1 MKEPNV
7 ELVTKGAGH
16 RSVNELST
24 SHGRAI
30 RKRHDDFLAA
40 TAGDFCEIVET
51 NSNHG
56 AVLGADEAV
65 AVSFDEV
72 PEGLEQC
79 FGAWLVVIGDG
90 GVEGFLEVSNTAL
103 GIGNTDGAQAVD
115 DASYAYAA
123 LFRFVAAFFRDA
135 GFSVFID
142 FFQRALPGNK
152 FGTQLP
158 RRTAGFK
165 LLRV

>member
-1 MKEPNV
+1 PRTDQILGHGQGAQLVGGEAGLIKIHGTGGGMKEPNV

-72 PEGLEQC
+72 PEG
-79 FGAWLVVIGDG
+79 
-90 GVEGFLEVSNTAL
+90 
-103 GIGNTDGAQAVD
+103 
-115 DASYAYAA
+115 
-123 LFRFVAAFFRDA
+123 
-135 GFSVFID
+135 
-142 FFQRALPGNK
+142 
-152 FGTQLP
+152 
-158 RRTAGFK
+158 
-165 LLRV
+165 